1 MLEIKKQCGVKDARG
16 QGMGFMNLRFEKI
29 IHKVSKVE
37 LGKNIPSQP
46 GRASPAASV
55 HKS

>member
-16 QGMGFMNLRFEKI
+16 QGMGFMNLRFEKR
-29 IHKVSKVE
+29 IHKVSRVE

-46 GRASPAASV
+46 GRVALAASV